1 MWKSEDLDHAV
12 LLVGYG
18 TCPMTGKDYWLIRN
32 SWSTHWGDKASL
44 DLHCC
49 LQCSVHCDCSA
60 ETSLAGGAG
69 LRQDCQGT
77 PWLWHHH
84 GPGVC
89 SLPRVKPT
97 SRRFPCVREPA
108 PCGLSDHFCA

>member
-1 MWKSEDLDHAV
+1 MLEAHRSTDGPRHAGVMDEPNCMWKSEDLDHAV

-49 LQCSVHCDCSA
+49 LQCKVYA
-60 ETSLAGGAG
+60 AL
-69 LRQDCQGT
+69 Q
-77 PWLWHHH
+77 
-84 GPGVC
+84 
-89 SLPRVKPT
+89 
-97 SRRFPCVREPA
+97 
-108 PCGLSDHFCA
+108 LSC